1 MNTRI
6 KSLVPETDHCYE
18 SDFIISIKSVSR
30 MGSEVEVSSS
40 HYLSIFYL
48 KNSIFISL
56 IAMVLKL
63 FDPKNTL
70 NSKTAENL

>member
-1 MNTRI
+1 
-6 KSLVPETDHCYE
+6 
-18 SDFIISIKSVSR
+18 